1 MSVAIG
7 NLALLLSRAAIEYVR
22 IGDCVLIHG
31 NALDILPELHGV
43 ADLIVTDPPY
53 KLTSGG
59 TGSGAMGGKFDDE
72 VYDNT
77 GLLMDVVR
85 WAEIGGPLYRALGRD
100 GDAYVMC
107 EDKNLFAA
115 HGGFLGAG
123 FKFHSLLTWDK
134 ISPSRTRFYMK
145 DSEFTLFLWKGKA
158 CDINSG
164 GDKRVTRLSRPK
176 DAVHPTQKPV
186 ELMAMYIRNSSQP
199 DQVVLDPFMGSGT
212 TLVAAVQ
219 EGRCAVGIEK
229 DAAHFEAACLR
240 VRAAIEEK
248 ERVDV

>member
-1 MSVAIG
+1 MTGLIVQ
-7 NLALLLSRAAIEYVR
+7 
-22 IGDCVLIHG
+22 IGDCTLYHG
-31 NALDILPELHGV
+31 DALDLLPDLRGC

-85 WAEIGGPLYRALGRD
+85 WAEIGGPLFRALGPD

-145 DSEFTLFLWKGKA
+145 DCEFTLYLWKGKA
-158 CDINSG
+158 RDINNG
-164 GDKRVTRLSRPK
+164 GDTRVTQMPRPK

-186 ELMAMYIRNSSQP
+186 ELMAIYIRNSSDTGQL
-199 DQVVLDPFMGSGT
+199 VLDPFMGSGT

-219 EGRCAVGIEK
+219 EGRRAIGIEK
-229 DAAHFEAACLR
+229 DLAHFEAACAR
-240 VRAAIEEK
+240 VQRAVDAK
-248 ERVDV
+248 RERV